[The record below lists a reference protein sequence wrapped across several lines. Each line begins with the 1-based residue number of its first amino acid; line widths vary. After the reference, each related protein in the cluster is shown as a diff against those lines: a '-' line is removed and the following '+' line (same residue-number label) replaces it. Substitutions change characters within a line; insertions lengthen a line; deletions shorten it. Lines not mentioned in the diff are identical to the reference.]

1 MAETM
6 QVEEDTWMPADPVTR
21 VEDVQRRDET
31 QIPVSSKNIMTQSPT
46 LPSPSIVG
54 NMPVTDAGMKQRIRL
69 ATILQAET
77 ASSDL
82 AAQGKPE
89 PEEDERQAHKT
100 DVPASPGSV
109 VKKLDV
115 ERIGQESEPAQNT
128 RPRIASTLAPAGE
141 WLGEPVKQGSSPW
154 QERPGTSANQ
164 QDGSYLWSQA
174 GIPQPSYGQRWP
186 GLSEAGEHKQVEMPW
201 PSLPDDTL
209 VDGQDWEMA
218 RRAWERQRRL
228 DEEQRGSSWNA

>member
-6 QVEEDTWMPADPVTR
+6 QVEEDTWMPAEPVTR

-31 QIPVSSKNIMTQSPT
+31 HVPASSQYIMTQSPT
-46 LPSPSIVG
+46 LPSTSIVG
-54 NMPVTDAGMKQRIRL
+54 NMPVTDAGMKQSIRL
-69 ATILQAET
+69 AEIMQAET

-82 AAQGKPE
+82 AAQDKPE
-89 PEEDERQAHKT
+89 REEDERQAYET

-109 VKKLDV
+109 VKKHDV
-115 ERIGQESEPAQNT
+115 ERIG
-128 RPRIASTLAPAGE
+128 
-141 WLGEPVKQGSSPW
+141 

-164 QDGSYLWSQA
+164 QAGSYLWSQA
-174 GIPQPSYGQRWP
+174 GISQPSYGQRWP
-186 GLSEAGEHKQVEMPW
+186 GLSEAREHKQVEMPW
-201 PSLPDDTL
+201 PSLPDDTP
-209 VDGQDWEMA
+209 VDGEDWEMA